1 MKIFSLKRF
10 IPITISI
17 AFILFLYVAVITEIK
32 NMNRE
37 RLTKIEKLNEEHNRI
52 EAKMVEIQK
61 LTAEERIVR
70 IAQDSLGL
78 IRPKENLETIQVS
91 KEQIKQI
98 EKSVNEKYD

>member
-1 MKIFSLKRF
+1 MKIFSLKSF
-10 IPITISI
+10 VPITISI
-17 AFILFLYVAVITEIK
+17 AVALFIYVAVITEIK
-32 NMNRE
+32 NMNKD
-37 RLTKIEKLNEEHNRI
+37 RLNKIEKLNEEHNRV

-61 LTAEERIVR
+61 LTAEDRIVK

-98 EKSVNEKYD
+98 EKLVNEKYD